1 MYLQVICVCNNK
13 KKKDKQVI
21 GVVTPKNDLKIYS

>member
-1 MYLQVICVCNNK
+1 MYLQVICVCNN

>member
-1 MYLQVICVCNNK
+1 MYLQVICVCN

-21 GVVTPKNDLKIYS
+21 GVVTPKNDLKIYL